1 MKNKKG
7 TFIKLL
13 LIALFFSGC
22 FQDAGNFKR
31 LAEQSE
37 ALYKQSVAGYE
48 RILARRPADV
58 TARLALARLYSGHG
72 DYDMVIEVL
81 KDTDERKAKE
91 LLAICFY
98 KSGDYTQALTLFDR
112 IGKEGDAEYLYYY
125 GLTAQKHN
133 LYEQAL
139 EVFGRIKDREYSL
152 KAKARIDAISGLRG
166 GFLDP
171 ALKEEI
177 AGITQEQYP
186 LAGAA
191 IILVDEN
198 MTLSRDNT
206 LTSESR
212 YMIKILN
219 ERGKQDFSEVVI
231 GYDSTYE
238 KVEVEYA
245 RTIKPG
251 GEVVMVGEKDIRD
264 VSRYLNFPLYSNA
277 RARIISMPEITI
289 GAIIEYKIKTTQSQL
304 INKKDF
310 DLAYSLQE
318 SEPVISAK
326 FAIRVP
332 KERELKIKIL
342 NPEYNLKNFNLSPG
356 ISETPEERIYAWDFK
371 NIPQIEI
378 EPNMPPMSEINP
390 IIMMSTFESWKEIYT
405 WWRDLVKDRIVA
417 DKAISDK
424 AKELIKGKAGG
435 EDKIRALYNYCAQ
448 EIRYVGVEYGQA
460 GYQPHMAS
468 EIFKNKYGDCKDKA
482 ILFITM
488 LKEAGIEGYPVLIGT
503 RGTPATLDDFPAV
516 NFNHAIAAV
525 ELDGK
530 LIFLDITAEVCSFG
544 DLPEDDQQR
553 HVVVFKKDG
562 FELVDTPLLAP
573 QDSRVK
579 SHTKISIASDE
590 SISAQRQVETFGQFD
605 QAQRYWLRYTPP
617 NLIEQ
622 GLKEKI
628 QDIVTSGN
636 LIKYA
641 YENAEDLNLP
651 IKLNYS
657 FTGKNFF
664 SRAGAARILPQF
676 TQLDTSIVAK
686 DIRNYPLELGQPN
699 STESYFEIELPAGL
713 EVKYLPEGLKAETP
727 WMDYSVGYALE
738 ARTLKVRQAQA
749 LKSREVSRKDYPE
762 FKKFLE
768 DLSVK
773 MDEHV
778 VLEKKNGPAKNKR

>member
-1 MKNKKG
+1 MKNKRDV
-7 TFIKLL
+7 FIKLL
-13 LIALFFSGC
+13 LLALFFSGC

-37 ALYKQSVAGYE
+37 ALYRQSLVGYE
-48 RILARRPADV
+48 RILARRPADI
-58 TARLALARLYSGHG
+58 TSRLALARLYCGHG
-72 DYDMVIEVL
+72 DYEKAIEAL
-81 KDTDERKAKE
+81 KDSDDPKAKE

-98 KSGDYTQALTLFDR
+98 KAGDFTQALTLFER

-139 EVFGRIKDREYSL
+139 EIFGRLKDKEYSL

-171 ALKEEI
+171 ALKEAI

-245 RTIKPG
+245 KTIKPG
-251 GEVVMVGEKDIRD
+251 GEAVMVGEKDIRD

-289 GAIIEYKIKTTQSQL
+289 GAIIEYKIRTTQSQL

-326 FAIRVP
+326 FAIHIP

-342 NPEYNLKNFNLSPG
+342 NPEYNLNNFNLSPG
-356 ISETPEERIYAWDFK
+356 ISETPEEKIYTWDFK
-371 NIPQIEI
+371 NVPQIEV

-390 IIMMSTFESWKEIYT
+390 IIMISTFDSWKEIHN
-405 WWRDLVKDRIVA
+405 WWRDLVKDRITA
-417 DKAISDK
+417 DKAISGK
-424 AKELIKGKAGG
+424 VKELIKDKTSD
-435 EDKIRALYNYCAQ
+435 EEKIRALYNYCAQ

-482 ILFITM
+482 ILFVTM

-525 ELDGK
+525 ELGGK

-553 HVVVFKKDG
+553 RAVVFKKDN
-562 FELVDTPLLAP
+562 FELVDTPLLTP
-573 QDSRVK
+573 QDNRVK
-579 SHTKISIASDE
+579 SQTKINIAADE
-590 SISAQRQVETFGQFD
+590 SISAQRQIETFGQFD

-628 QDIVTSGN
+628 QGIVTSGN

-651 IKLNYS
+651 IRLNYS

-664 SRAGAARILPQF
+664 SRAGAARILPKF

-699 STESYFEIELPAGL
+699 STESFSELELPEGL
-713 EVKYLPEGLKAETP
+713 EVKYLPEGLKVETP
-727 WMDYSVGYALE
+727 WMDYSVSYALE
-738 ARTLKVRQAQA
+738 ARTLKVRQLQA

-762 FKKFLE
+762 FKKLLE
-768 DLSVK
+768 ELSVK
-773 MDEHV
+773 LDEHV
-778 VLEKKNGPAKNKR
+778 VLEKKNGEGKKKR